1 MFKKGCAFLCQSGR
15 FVFLGGFLFVDA
27 GISGHT
33 CGRLGVVF
41 VYATR
46 GHKVIVKSQF
56 CVCCVYG
63 CVNICK
69 INYHLCST
77 GSLSYKTSIF
87 TNNVTFMRDMR
98 TSYSA
103 IVLFIQFIRARN
115 CLYILKN

>member
-1 MFKKGCAFLCQSGR
+1 MQPEGTKLSSKASSVFAAFMAVL
-15 FVFLGGFLFVDA
+15 
-27 GISGHT
+27 I
-33 CGRLGVVF
+33 
-41 VYATR
+41 
-46 GHKVIVKSQF
+46 
-56 CVCCVYG
+56 
-63 CVNICK
+63 ICK
-69 INYHLCST
+69 INYHLGSA